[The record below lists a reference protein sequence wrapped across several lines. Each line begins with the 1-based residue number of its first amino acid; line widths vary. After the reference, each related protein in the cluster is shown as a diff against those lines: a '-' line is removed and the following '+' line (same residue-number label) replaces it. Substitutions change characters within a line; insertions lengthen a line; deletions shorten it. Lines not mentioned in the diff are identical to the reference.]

1 MFNIVN
7 IEKMNCGE
15 EIDNV
20 IIMITRKCII
30 MIWYD
35 NRGRVEYIIIVWY
48 DDEKGGDVNITFVGL

>member
-1 MFNIVN
+1 
-7 IEKMNCGE
+7 MNCGE

-20 IIMITRKCII
+20 IIMITRKRII

-35 NRGRVEYIIIVWY
+35 NRGRVEYISIVWY